1 MLQRIDHLVAP
12 VASLDAAAEAYGRL
26 GLALTPRT
34 VHAGRGTANRAAFVG
49 RSAADFVYLEL
60 LAVEAPA
67 QLPPSRARYADVA
80 ASGGGLAAVA
90 FTADRPL
97 DAALPPLAA
106 AGAAIDRSAVRADDG
121 RLVVDAALAAG
132 IPAIPFP
139 ILLVD
144 YPGGLDA
151 RFERSRSL
159 GRFDHRFPLA
169 RLDHLAV
176 LAPDLDAATRTWVDL
191 LGLAVAGEIAAPGM
205 VIRQLRC
212 GDAVIE
218 LLAPV
223 GDASPLAGRPA
234 ALLPVAAWEV
244 AGPLDAAAAFARER
258 GFSCPAPS
266 PGVIP
271 GTRRTT
277 IPAAELGGVAMQL
290 LEYAG

>member
-12 VASLDAAAEAYGRL
+12 VPSLDAAEAYERL

-34 VHAGRGTANRAAFVG
+34 VHTGRGTANRAAFVG

-67 QLPPSRARYADVA
+67 DLPASRAVYADIA
-80 ASGGGLAAVA
+80 AHGGGLAAIA
-90 FTADRPL
+90 FTVDRPL
-97 DAALPPLAA
+97 EAALAPLAS
-106 AGAAIDRSAVRADDG
+106 AGAAIDRAGVRAEDG
-121 RLVVDAALAAG
+121 RLLVDAALAAG
-132 IPAIPFP
+132 LSAIPFP
-139 ILLVD
+139 VLLVD
-144 YPGGLDA
+144 YPGGLEA
-151 RFERSRSL
+151 RFERSRGL

-176 LAPDLDAATRTWVDL
+176 LAPDLDAATRAWVDL
-191 LGLAVAGEIAAPGM
+191 LGLVVAGEITAPGM

-218 LLAPV
+218 LLAPA

-244 AGPLDAAAAFARER
+244 AGPLEAAADLARER
-258 GFSCPAPS
+258 GFTCPPPS